1 MPITEIEKPGWKMD
15 LWGKDKD
22 QKSKVLLVLLIKC
35 SNRIL
40 ETGRYMELRGENVTR
55 TDTRELSKY
64 RYCL

>member
-1 MPITEIEKPGWKMD
+1 MPITETEKPGWKMD

-55 TDTRELSKY
+55 TDTWGLSKN